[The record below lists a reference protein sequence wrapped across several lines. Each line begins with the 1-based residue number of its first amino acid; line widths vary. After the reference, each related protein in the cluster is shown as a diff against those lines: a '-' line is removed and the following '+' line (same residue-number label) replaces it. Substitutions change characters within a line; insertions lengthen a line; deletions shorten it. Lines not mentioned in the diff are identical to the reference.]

1 MYTDLPLNNKTEDK
15 LGRYLFAEEI
25 ANGLVNSFEDNNE
38 SLVLGINGQWGSGK
52 STLINFVIKEV
63 ERLSDD
69 QGKTTIILNFNPW
82 MFSGQ
87 KELQNIFL
95 KELYLKFESQK
106 DKLKKASKKL
116 ADFLGHLNWLKYVH
130 SGTGDAIKDAKTFL
144 EGLTKEKDLSQLK
157 SDVDQLLIESGVKL
171 YITIDDIDRLTPS
184 EITDIFQLVKLN
196 GNFANTIF
204 LLAYDREVVTGALE
218 KQFGS
223 NGKKYI
229 EKIVQVDYTLPK
241 VSKDDIARLFIDS
254 LRHIFQ
260 GTDIEQSISKT
271 FENLK
276 EEEFIKLFK
285 SLRDVYRFNN
295 SIKLRLP
302 SIYRELNIRDFFLVE
317 ALRIFKPDAYEFVL
331 ESKKKL
337 TQSNKNQTTYPSHS
351 SPQKEESKTEFIE
364 KQSIDSTS
372 KKIISDLFL
381 IDESNFFGHT
391 TTEDLIREKRVANT
405 NYFDRYFNLQL
416 SDFDIQEDV
425 FSVFI
430 EDSSEEQ
437 KVETLKQIQKDD
449 RLFQFLNWIEIK
461 SHKTLVKNIE
471 SIIVSIFKFS
481 DTIHY
486 QKEGFYSMDSDF
498 MTLQRFCSR
507 VLDRLTTL
515 DGRRSII
522 EKHITDTYKNL
533 SFSSYYTIN
542 SLLRAKG
549 QSDKGELYSNH
560 MWHNLF
566 SDNQKENDTYEKQ
579 LIKFYKN
586 SIKKIFTEYSKN
598 ESFLNGQEL
607 IFLLPDLK
615 LHHNKYYDKE
625 FKKLIANDRKLL
637 EILILCI
644 TRSYMSSG
652 TVVGYQLA
660 KYQLLDG
667 MDIDEVKSRIESMD
681 MKEMSKDEIA
691 ASKFYLKAYKDGF
704 EEKKYY
710 DFYTLDDVGR
720 W

>member
-25 ANGLVNSFEDNNE
+25 ANGLVNSFADNNE
-38 SLVLGINGQWGSGK
+38 SIVLGVNGQWGSGK
-52 STLINFVIKEV
+52 STLINFIIKEV
-63 ERLSDD
+63 ERLSAEK
-69 QGKTTIILNFNPW
+69 GKTTIILNFNPW

-95 KELYLKFESQK
+95 KELYLKFESKK
-106 DKLKKASKKL
+106 DKLKNASKKL

-130 SGTGDAIKDAKTFL
+130 SGAGEAVNDAKTFI

-204 LLAYDREVVTGALE
+204 LLAYDKEVVTGALE
-218 KQFGS
+218 KQFGT

-229 EKIVQVDYTLPK
+229 EKIVQVDYTLPN
-241 VSKDDIARLFIDS
+241 VSEDDITRLFVDS

-260 GTDIEQSISKT
+260 GTDIEKSINKT

-302 SIYRELNIRDFFLVE
+302 SIYKELNIRDFFLVE
-317 ALRIFKPDAYEFVL
+317 VLRIFKPEAYDFIL
-331 ESKKKL
+331 GSKKKL
-337 TQSNKNQTTYPSHS
+337 TQSNKNQTIYPSHS
-351 SPQKEESKTEFIE
+351 SQQKEESKAEFIE
-364 KQSIDSTS
+364 KQSLDYTS

-381 IDESNFFGHT
+381 IDESNFFGYT
-391 TTEDLIREKRVANT
+391 SSEDLIREKRVANT

-416 SDFDIQEDV
+416 SNFDIQEDV
-425 FSVFI
+425 FSDFI
-430 EDSSEEQ
+430 ENSTEDQ
-437 KVETLKQIQKDD
+437 KVEILKEIKKDD
-449 RLFQFLNWIEIK
+449 RLFQFLNWVEIK
-461 SHKTLVKNIE
+461 SNKTSVKNIK
-471 SIIVSIFKFS
+471 SIIISTFIFS
-481 DTIHY
+481 DSIHY
-486 QKEGFYSMDSDF
+486 QREHFYSLDSDF

-507 VLDRLTTL
+507 ILDRINSLN
-515 DGRRSII
+515 DRRSIV
-522 EKHITDTYKNL
+522 EKHISGNHKKL
-533 SFSSYYTIN
+533 SFSSYYSIN
-542 SLLRAKG
+542 SLLRAKEK
-549 QSDKGELYSNH
+549 SDKGELYSNH

-566 SDNQKENDTYEKQ
+566 SDKSEDNDEYEER
-579 LIKFYKN
+579 LITFYKKA
-586 SIKKIFTEYSKN
+586 IKSLFQEYSKN
-598 ESFLNGQEL
+598 EDFLNGSEL

-615 LHHNKYYDKE
+615 LHHSKYYDKE
-625 FKKLIANDRKLL
+625 FKKLIANDKKLL

-644 TRSYMSSG
+644 TRSYMASG

-667 MDIDEVKSRIESMD
+667 MDIEEIKSRIENMD
-681 MKEMSKDEIA
+681 MKNMDKDEIA
-691 ASKFYLKAYKDGF
+691 ASKFYLKAYEDGF

-710 DFYTLDDVGR
+710 DFYTLEDVGR

>member
-25 ANGLVNSFEDNNE
+25 ANGLVNSFADNNE
-38 SLVLGINGQWGSGK
+38 SIVLGVNGQWGSGK
-52 STLINFVIKEV
+52 STLINFIIKEV
-63 ERLSDD
+63 ERLSGEK
-69 QGKTTIILNFNPW
+69 GKTTIILNFNPW

-95 KELYLKFESQK
+95 KELYLKFESKK
-106 DKLKKASKKL
+106 DKLKNASKKL

-130 SGTGDAIKDAKTFL
+130 SGAGEAVNDAKTFI

-204 LLAYDREVVTGALE
+204 LLAYDKEVVTGALE
-218 KQFGS
+218 KQFGT

-229 EKIVQVDYTLPK
+229 EKIVQVDYTLPN
-241 VSKDDIARLFIDS
+241 VSEDDITRLFIDS
-254 LRHIFQ
+254 LRHIFK
-260 GTDIEQSISKT
+260 GTDIEKSINKT

-302 SIYRELNIRDFFLVE
+302 SIYKELNIRDFFLVE
-317 ALRIFKPDAYEFVL
+317 VLRIFKPEAYDFIL
-331 ESKKKL
+331 GSKKKL
-337 TQSNKNQTTYPSHS
+337 TQSNKIQTIYPSHS
-351 SPQKEESKTEFIE
+351 SQQKEESKAEFIE
-364 KQSIDSTS
+364 KQSLDYTS

-381 IDESNFFGHT
+381 IDESNFFGYT
-391 TTEDLIREKRVANT
+391 SSEDLIREKRVANT

-416 SDFDIQEDV
+416 SNFDIQEDV
-425 FSVFI
+425 FSDFI
-430 EDSSEEQ
+430 ENSTEDQ
-437 KVETLKQIQKDD
+437 KVEILKEIKKDG
-449 RLFQFLNWIEIK
+449 RLFQFLNWVEIK
-461 SHKTLVKNIE
+461 SNKTSVKNIK
-471 SIIVSIFKFS
+471 SIIISTFIFS
-481 DTIHY
+481 DSIHY
-486 QKEGFYSMDSDF
+486 QREHFYSLDSDF

-507 VLDRLTTL
+507 ILDRINSLNN
-515 DGRRSII
+515 RRSIV
-522 EKHITDTYKNL
+522 EKHISGNYKKL
-533 SFSSYYTIN
+533 SFSSYFSIN
-542 SLLRAKG
+542 SLLRAKEK
-549 QSDKGELYSNH
+549 SDKGELNSNH

-566 SDNQKENDTYEKQ
+566 SDKSEDNDEYEEK
-579 LIKFYKN
+579 LITFYKKA
-586 SIKKIFTEYSKN
+586 IKSLFQEYSKN
-598 ESFLNGQEL
+598 EDFLNGSEL

-615 LHHNKYYDKE
+615 LHHSKYYDKE
-625 FKKLIANDRKLL
+625 FKKLIANDKKLL

-644 TRSYMSSG
+644 TRSYMASG

-667 MDIDEVKSRIESMD
+667 MDIEEIKSRIEKMD
-681 MKEMSKDEIA
+681 MKNMDKDEIA
-691 ASKFYLKAYKDGF
+691 ASKFYLKAYEDGF

-710 DFYTLDDVGR
+710 DFYTLEDVGR